1 MMRKIYIF
9 HQGKLVEKSEE
20 MISDEAPRAPFV
32 LSDLPG
38 YISPVGS
45 GWIEGRASRREDLK
59 RSGCREVDS
68 SEFKR
73 KG

>member
-1 MMRKIYIF
+1 MARTIYIF

-20 MISDEAPRAPFV
+20 MTEKALKAPFV

-45 GWIEGRASRREDLK
+45 GYIEGRSQRREDLK